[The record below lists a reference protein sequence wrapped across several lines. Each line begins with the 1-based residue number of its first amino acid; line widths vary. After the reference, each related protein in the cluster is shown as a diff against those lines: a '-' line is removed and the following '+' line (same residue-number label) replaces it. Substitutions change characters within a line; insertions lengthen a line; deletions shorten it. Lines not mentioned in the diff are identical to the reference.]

1 MKNLRKYISIL
12 LTLVLL
18 MAVPV
23 NAVDADALPVFH
35 TVAFDTDGGSE
46 INAQKVLHGDCVIR
60 PDDPVREGYLFLG
73 WHVERYLSE
82 RYDFSTPVTSDL
94 TLCADWEEV
103 SLDVTISEDTSPD
116 NEVRRNITGVVE
128 SNSPLSSVKYTL
140 KSENKAEE
148 GYLTPDNNGAFAF
161 DVLLE
166 GGLNTVTV
174 TASTPDGSEA
184 SDSVELTYD
193 SGYVFSM
200 DDTRLFLKPVWF
212 ENTSEE
218 PSEPDAFLVANV
230 LDIFFSD
237 DSSFGDR
244 QDFIENTLGG
254 KMVGYLN
261 SLDMMEV
268 LFTES
273 RLPDAGLSYTG
284 ETNLADI
291 TEDELREYAAA
302 IASAYGMVNSV
313 GLEHIYNFDIA
324 ETTSNDD
331 WDGDKTNDWWLDM
344 IEAYD
349 AWDYDDSCNRDF
361 LTDTTVG
368 VVDSGF
374 QDDHEDL
381 EGRITILSAEDTPHY
396 HGTHVAG
403 IMAASADNGKGA
415 AGIMHNNASLAAY
428 DAQGASYSNA
438 EIQEGL
444 TKTVE
449 AGAKVINFSM
459 GLSDHFTGYNID
471 DAKDTIK
478 TAGETYSKAMG
489 ILLEKGSDFV
499 VVNSTGNG
507 NKYDEGIDYVYNG
520 VFCSVTS
527 ENCYESS
534 KVTKED
540 IMKRIIVV
548 SALYGSAEPDQ
559 ATALTAWS
567 NGYPSEGTGELCVI
581 AAPGDEIF
589 STVCEDTKSG
599 WKDNEYKHLSGTSMA
614 TPMVTAVCALSWSA
628 NPSLTGIEVRDLVE
642 HNCSDETAAK
652 NTKTW
657 GAGDK
662 YYSRA
667 EGGMPILNAKRAV
680 EAAVKT
686 RPEIYGYIVGKKTDA
701 PVPAQIE
708 IHKGT
713 AADGELV
720 GDLISGT
727 EIYQFVADASG
738 KVTLPRLPSGK
749 YTLVVSAK
757 GYYNCEKTITVVDGG
772 VLINAVNI
780 AEDFGKILLTS
791 VPVVEFETNG
801 GSHVSSQVV
810 DYGYTAAKP
819 ADPVK
824 TGYDFGGWY
833 TDESFTNPFDFSAPI
848 TEDITLY
855 AKWIPKEFTVTWVID
870 GKEEKE
876 TCQYG
881 TTPSHV
887 DPTKE
892 GDAKYS
898 YIFKKWEPAIV
909 EVTGDATYTAV
920 FDQTINSY
928 TVTWVINGKE
938 EKETYEYGTTPSHAD
953 PVKEADAQYTYT
965 FKEWTP
971 AIETVTGDATY
982 TAVFDSTVNHYSVT
996 WVIDGSAQT
1005 EDYAYGDM
1013 PWHPAPSKSGALGVY
1028 YVFKG
1033 WTPTVV
1039 PVTGNAVYTAVFNAQ
1054 INPLFPGIQKPS
1066 GVNTSVPDKEPEL
1079 PSFVSDHEPAV
1090 LPFTDVTTASRYYDD
1105 IRFVY
1110 DKDIMIGMS
1119 DKTFGENIP
1128 LTRAMVVTVLWR
1140 MDGEVQVNTFG
1151 TFTDV
1156 PAGEWYSDAV
1166 EWAASHGIVLG
1177 YGDGRFGPDDNV
1189 TREQLAAILF
1199 RYANWKGYD
1208 TSVGENTN
1216 ILSYNDAFTWGD
1228 WAVSALQWACGAG
1241 VLEDVPVG
1249 MLRPT
1254 EAATRGEIAHAIRV
1268 FCEEVAS

>member
-1 MKNLRKYISIL
+1 MKNLRKFISIL

-23 NAVDADALPVFH
+23 NAVDADAKPVFH
-35 TVAFDTDGGSE
+35 TVTFDTDGGSE
-46 INAQKVLHGDCVIR
+46 INAQKVLHGDCVIK
-60 PDDPVREGYLFLG
+60 PDDPVKKGFLFLG

-82 RYDFSTPVTSDL
+82 RYDFSIPVTSDL

-103 SLDVTISEDTSPD
+103 SLDVTVNEDTSPD

-148 GYLTPDNNGAFAF
+148 SYLTPDNNGAFAF
-161 DVLLE
+161 DVRLE

-218 PSEPDAFLVANV
+218 PSEPDAYLVANV

-244 QDFIENTLGG
+244 KDFVENTLGG
-254 KMVGYLN
+254 EMAGYLN

-273 RLPDAGLSYTG
+273 RLPDAGLSYAG

-302 IASAYGMVNSV
+302 IASAYSMVNSV

-324 ETTSNDD
+324 EASNDEWGKD
-331 WDGDKTNDWWLDM
+331 EANDWWLDM

-381 EGRITILSAEDTPHY
+381 NGRITILSAEDTPHY

-403 IMAASADNGKGA
+403 IMAASADNGKGV

-438 EIQEGL
+438 EVQEGL

-449 AGAKVINFSM
+449 AGAKVINFSV
-459 GLSDHFTGYNID
+459 GLSDHFTGDNID

-548 SALYGSAEPDQ
+548 SALYGSAKPDK
-559 ATALTAWS
+559 ATTLTDWS

-589 STVCEDTKSG
+589 STVCEDTDRG
-599 WKDNEYKHLSGTSMA
+599 WKDDEYKHLSGTSMA
-614 TPMVTAVCALSWSA
+614 TPMVTAVCALAWSV
-628 NPSLTGIEVRDLVE
+628 NPSLTGIEVRELVE
-642 HNCSDETAAK
+642 KNCSDEVAAR
-652 NTKTW
+652 NTRTW
-657 GAGDK
+657 SADGT
-662 YYSRA
+662 YYSHA

-680 EAAVKT
+680 EAAVDT
-686 RPEIYGYIVGKKTDA
+686 RPEIFGYIGDKKTDA

-713 AADGELV
+713 AADGEKV

-727 EIYQFVADASG
+727 EIYQFDADASG

-749 YTLVVSAK
+749 YTLVVSAE

-772 VLINAVNI
+772 VLIDAATV
-780 AEDFGKILLTS
+780 AKDFGKILLAS
-791 VPVVEFETNG
+791 APVVEFETNG
-801 GSHVSSQVV
+801 GSPVSSKVV
-810 DYGYTAAKP
+810 DYGYTLAKP
-819 ADPVK
+819 TDPEK

-833 TDESFTNPFDFSAPI
+833 TDESFTNPFDFSTPI

-898 YIFKKWEPAIV
+898 YIFK
-909 EVTGDATYTAV
+909 
-920 FDQTINSY
+920 
-928 TVTWVINGKE
+928 
-938 EKETYEYGTTPSHAD
+938 
-953 PVKEADAQYTYT
+953 
-965 FKEWTP
+965 EWTP
-971 AIETVTGDATY
+971 AIVEVTGDATY

-996 WVIDGSAQT
+996 WVIEGWAQT

-1013 PWHPAPSKSGALGVY
+1013 PWHSEPSKSGALGMY

-1033 WTPTVV
+1033 WNPTVV

-1066 GVNTSVPDKEPEL
+1066 GVNTSVPDKEPTL
-1079 PSFVSDHEPAV
+1079 PSFVSDPEPAV
-1090 LPFTDVTTASRYYDD
+1090 LPFTDVTPDSPYLED
-1105 IRFVY
+1105 IQYVY
-1110 DKDIMIGMS
+1110 ENDLMIGMS
-1119 DKTFGENIP
+1119 DTEFGENLP
-1128 LTRAMVVTVLWR
+1128 LTRGMIVTVLHR
-1140 MDGEVQVNTFG
+1140 MEGKPDVTYSGV
-1151 TFTDV
+1151 FTDV
-1156 PAGEWYSDAV
+1156 PAGEWYTDGV

-1177 YGDGRFGPDDNV
+1177 YGNGKFGPKDNV
-1189 TREQLAAILF
+1189 TRGQLAAILF

-1208 TSVGENTN
+1208 TSIGEDTN
-1216 ILSYNDAFTWGD
+1216 ILSYDDAFTWGD

-1254 EAATRGEIAHAIRV
+1254 EPATRGEIAHAIRV
-1268 FCEEVAS
+1268 FCEEVAK